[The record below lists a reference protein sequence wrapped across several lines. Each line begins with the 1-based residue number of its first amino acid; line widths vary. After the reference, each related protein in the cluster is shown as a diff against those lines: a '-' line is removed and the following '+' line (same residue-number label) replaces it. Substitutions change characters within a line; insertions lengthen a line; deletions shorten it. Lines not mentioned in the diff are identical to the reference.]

1 MTRIVVNP
9 ESLTNANGPTSRT
22 TSPRTRRSRSLSINR
37 RLSLSPAAELSPA
50 SNSNAPLETAFVI
63 VIDTAEKQEYTFT
76 NLYADA
82 AQLHRPMV
90 VRTERKHITIPNSGK
105 PPLSVDY
112 SLSGFETTV
121 AIERKSHEDFC
132 NTLAGKHRGRF
143 ERKLAILNGDPA
155 YHHVVVVVEAEWS
168 TILNHPPD
176 FSNAAPKSLFRT
188 VIAWQTRYP
197 KVHWLM
203 MPNRER
209 AEQATF
215 RILERW
221 WKELSKPKPKPS
233 ASHPLPVTLS
243 DHHPLPQP

>member
-22 TSPRTRRSRSLSINR
+22 TSPRTRRSRSLSINH
-37 RLSLSPAAELSPA
+37 RLPLS
-50 SNSNAPLETAFVI
+50 SNAPLETAFTI
-63 VIDTAEKQEYTFT
+63 LIDSQEQLPYTFT
-76 NLYADA
+76 NLFADA
-82 AQLHRPMV
+82 AQLHRPLV
-90 VRTERKHITIPNSGK
+90 VRTERKHITIPGSGK

-112 SLSGFETTV
+112 SLAGFETTV

-132 NTLAGKHRGRF
+132 NTLAGRHRSRF
-143 ERKLAILNGDPA
+143 ERKLSILNASPT
-155 YHHVVVVVEAEWS
+155 YHHVVIVVEAEWS

-188 VIAWQTRYP
+188 VIAWQIRYP

-221 WKELSKPKPKPS
+221 WKELSKPKPS

-243 DHHPLPQP
+243 DQPPSPLSQPQP